1 MRLILLGPPGSGK
14 GTQAQLLARNFGLE
28 HIATGDVLRAA
39 IRNDTPVGRRARPF
53 VESGKLVPDEV
64 VNDLIAERLDRP
76 EPPKSFLMDGY
87 PRTLAQA
94 RTFDALLGRV
104 GLDLTAVVA
113 LDVPDEEIVRR
124 ISSRWSCPKEGCKA
138 VYHLET
144 HPPKKPGVCDLCGT
158 ALVQRADD
166 RPETVR
172 ERLRV
177 YHAQTAELVPYY
189 REKGLLREVDGLGEI
204 EDVYKRIE
212 GALPAGVERKC

>member
-1 MRLILLGPPGSGK
+1 MRIILLGPPGSGK
-14 GTQAQLLARNFGLE
+14 GTQARVLAGNFGLE

-39 IRNDTPVGRRARPF
+39 IRNGTPVGRRARPF
-53 VESGKLVPDEV
+53 VESGKLVPDEI
-64 VNDLIAERLDRP
+64 VNDLIAERFDRP
-76 EPPKSFLMDGY
+76 DRPRCFLMDGY
-87 PRTLAQA
+87 PRTLPQA
-94 RTFDALLGRV
+94 RTFDELLKQA
-104 GLDLTAVVA
+104 GLELSGVVA
-113 LDVPDEEIVRR
+113 LKVPDDEIVRR
-124 ISSRWSCPKEGCKA
+124 IGQRWSCPKEGCKA

-144 HPPKKPGVCDLCGT
+144 HPPKKAGVCDLCGT

-204 EDVYKRIE
+204 DDVYKRIE
-212 GALPAGVERKC
+212 GALPAGAERKC